1 MSSATTRFL
10 LLLIAAT
17 ATSTG
22 ALRRHSKANSSK
34 FDVKQAS
41 QSANGTSSCTY
52 VNTKGRTLVI
62 NGMIMMECSGYDNG
76 GDYYFE
82 KDGFFWYEGD
92 RVAKISGSGC
102 DASFDWRGEAWQKA
116 GCWVRRY
123 PVMNEGN
130 TVATYTGVEETDCQ
144 SRCFQ
149 NPSCSSFSYT
159 PSDGPKSICKLKDQ
173 TVKAEDPSTPKYL
186 RHRTYFQVARPG
198 SSWQGTAPSPPS
210 FDIPPACDEKL
221 SEPKGA
227 DYRGCQNRG
236 SKSIW
241 YRPCAGWDSSDY
253 WNAANFPDAGLEKNF
268 CRNPDNS
275 SKPWCLLEGSSAGWA
290 YCLPKQ
296 DMYVAEG
303 QNCAG
308 TCPGW
313 LGDRWMFYDTTD
325 PQECAQLCRYHDG
338 QDGYPENSTRFCRSF
353 KIATGKVEQSYIVKG
368 RRCELCFGERFES
381 GNCQKPTDTSQG
393 YTNNVYN
400 FVNIWD
406 MGAEV
411 QAPYTNDDGIV
422 EWRWATVVAY
432 LGDAEYKVKW
442 TCQGCAQDQTRH
454 KSTALL
460 GKGIWSKPGR

>member
-62 NGMIMMECSGYDNG
+62 NGMIMMECSGYGVGDGDG
-76 GDYYFE
+76 GNYYFE

-198 SSWQGTAPSPPS
+198 SSWQGIAPSPPS

-236 SKSIW
+236 SKASGIVHV
-241 YRPCAGWDSSDY
+241 R
-253 WNAANFPDAGLEKNF
+253 
-268 CRNPDNS
+268 
-275 SKPWCLLEGSSAGWA
+275 
-290 YCLPKQ
+290 
-296 DMYVAEG
+296 
-303 QNCAG
+303 AG
-308 TCPGW
+308 TRPIIGTQRISQMLGSRRISVATLTTAQSPGAC
-313 LGDRWMFYDTTD
+313 LK
-325 PQECAQLCRYHDG
+325 A
-338 QDGYPENSTRFCRSF
+338 
-353 KIATGKVEQSYIVKG
+353 
-368 RRCELCFGERFES
+368 
-381 GNCQKPTDTSQG
+381 
-393 YTNNVYN
+393 
-400 FVNIWD
+400 
-406 MGAEV
+406 
-411 QAPYTNDDGIV
+411 QAPGGLTASPS
-422 EWRWATVVAY
+422 R
-432 LGDAEYKVKW
+432 
-442 TCQGCAQDQTRH
+442 TCMSPRG
-454 KSTALL
+454 KTALAPVPA
-460 GKGIWSKPGR
+460 G